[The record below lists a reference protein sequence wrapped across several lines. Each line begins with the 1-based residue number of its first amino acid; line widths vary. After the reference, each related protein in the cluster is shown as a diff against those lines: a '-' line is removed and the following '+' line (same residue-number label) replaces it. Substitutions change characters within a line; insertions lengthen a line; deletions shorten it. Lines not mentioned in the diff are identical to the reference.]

1 MTTDDAMQSPSIARL
16 SRRHFVLR
24 LGAAAGSL
32 GFISLLDAA
41 CAPAAPAPPSA
52 TSAPA
57 AAPKPTAAPAAAS
70 PAVVSASPAA
80 SPAAKPA
87 ASPAASQAA
96 IAAPS
101 PSAAPAAAAAL
112 PGLPGGTLRT
122 TLGAEPTTLDP
133 HKRTSLFD
141 ADVHCALFV
150 GLVSNVIT
158 DTSTGALAESWTS
171 PDAKSWTFKLRNG
184 LTFHDGQPV
193 TPETVKFSMDR
204 LIAPETGTSGGS
216 RRAPGRLHPPLSSTR
231 RRCAS
236 ISRRPTRRSQWMLPI

>member
-1 MTTDDAMQSPSIARL
+1 MTPDDAMQTTPAIARL

-41 CAPAAPAPPSA
+41 CAPAAPPPAA
-52 TSAPA
+52 TAAPA
-57 AAPKPTAAPAAAS
+57 AAPKPTTAPAAAS

-80 SPAAKPA
+80 SPAVKPA
-87 ASPAASQAA
+87 ASPAAV
-96 IAAPS
+96 AAPS

-112 PGLPGGTLRT
+112 PGVPGGTLRT

-158 DTSTGALAESWTS
+158 DPSTGALAESWTS
-171 PDAKSWTFKLRNG
+171 PDAKSWTFKLRGG

-204 LIAPETGTSGGS
+204 LIAPRPAPPAGS
-216 RRAPGRLHPPLSSTR
+216 RHALARLPPPPSSTR

-236 ISRRPTRRSQWMLPI
+236 TSRRPTRRSRWMLPI